1 MCSPVFPDRVI
12 GESAPFMGGGWSER
26 RDDVSVLKNKRALSE
41 LEFFHNA
48 TELRREITLLLLR
61 DFGVK
66 DKVRTVKSLYGI
78 SNMEP
83 EDTKKIQEMV
93 EKYGMCGSIVE
104 EYPMWLIDKMRNNV
118 LNICHSMIMNITQ
131 ANTIY
136 PMSEEEFHD
145 RRNFQ
150 NHAIGNCEQLLQ
162 EMQYIISIIPVDAQ
176 KYMRYVDM
184 IEKEIALL
192 KGWRKSDNKILKRIR
207 ESKK

>member
-1 MCSPVFPDRVI
+1 M
-12 GESAPFMGGGWSER
+12 
-26 RDDVSVLKNKRALSE
+26 SVLKNKRALSE

-118 LNICHSMIMNITQ
+118 LNIYHSMIMNITQ

>member
-1 MCSPVFPDRVI
+1 M
-12 GESAPFMGGGWSER
+12 
-26 RDDVSVLKNKRALSE
+26 SVLKNKRALSE

-150 NHAIGNCEQLLQ
+150 NHAIGTCEQLLQ

>member
-1 MCSPVFPDRVI
+1 M
-12 GESAPFMGGGWSER
+12 
-26 RDDVSVLKNKRALSE
+26 SVLKNKRALSE

-150 NHAIGNCEQLLQ
+150 NHAIEMCIRDSLSSSHSLFSSSKYFPRNTLEMTRMGRKKFSPLSLHWLL
-162 EMQYIISIIPVDAQ
+162 EASPPPSRTV
-176 KYMRYVDM
+176 
-184 IEKEIALL
+184 
-192 KGWRKSDNKILKRIR
+192 
-207 ESKK
+207 

>member
-1 MCSPVFPDRVI
+1 M
-12 GESAPFMGGGWSER
+12 
-26 RDDVSVLKNKRALSE
+26 SVLKNKRALSE

-104 EYPMWLIDKMRNNV
+104 EYPMWLIDKKQ
-118 LNICHSMIMNITQ
+118 CTQ
-131 ANTIY
+131 HL
-136 PMSEEEFHD
+136 PQHD
-145 RRNFQ
+145 NEY
-150 NHAIGNCEQLLQ
+150 HPGKHD
-162 EMQYIISIIPVDAQ
+162 ISD
-176 KYMRYVDM
+176 
-184 IEKEIALL
+184 E
-192 KGWRKSDNKILKRIR
+192 
-207 ESKK
+207 

>member
-1 MCSPVFPDRVI
+1 M
-12 GESAPFMGGGWSER
+12 
-26 RDDVSVLKNKRALSE
+26 SVLKNKRALSE

-176 KYMRYVDM
+176 KHMRYVDM

>member
-1 MCSPVFPDRVI
+1 M
-12 GESAPFMGGGWSER
+12 
-26 RDDVSVLKNKRALSE
+26 SVLKNKRALSE

-192 KGWRKSDNKILKRIR
+192 KGWRKSDNKILKKIR
-207 ESKK
+207 ENEAAKAQKEGASQKAEKQV

>member
-1 MCSPVFPDRVI
+1 M
-12 GESAPFMGGGWSER
+12 
-26 RDDVSVLKNKRALSE
+26 SVLKNKRALSE

-207 ESKK
+207 ESKNNNIGQALYSVATS

>member
-1 MCSPVFPDRVI
+1 M
-12 GESAPFMGGGWSER
+12 
-26 RDDVSVLKNKRALSE
+26 SVLKNKRTLSD

-83 EDTKKIQEMV
+83 EDEKKIQELV

-104 EYPMWLIDKMRNNV
+104 EYPMWLIDKMRNNI
-118 LNICHSMIMNITQ
+118 LNICHNMILNITQ

-136 PMSEEEFHD
+136 PTSEEEFHD

-162 EMQYIISIIPVDAQ
+162 EMQYVISIIPVDAQ
-176 KYMRYVDM
+176 KYMKYVPVAGQ
-184 IEKEIALL
+184 KLNT
-192 KGWRKSDNKILKRIR
+192 NKIDVNVVNCKIGHGLKT
-207 ESKK
+207 EG